1 LNARSPLSFLK
12 QRRRDPVE
20 PAREAAPEPPR
31 ETTRDSIGPL
41 LRQTR
46 ESFGYDLQRISQ
58 VLRIRYVYLEA
69 IEQGNFDRLPGPA
82 YAIGFIRSYS
92 EFLGLDSERIV
103 EFYKRDVEAPGDDS
117 SYYFPEPVSEAKVP
131 GAAVFTVCALI
142 AAVAYGSWYY
152 ASESKSSVADLI
164 PDVPDRLKVLLE
176 PKATEVAEVI
186 ARATQETRVGAVQE
200 IEAPS
205 VVGED
210 GATPVP
216 EPVAADSL
224 ADAPTVG
231 DDDPVAVV
239 EETSSDALPASAE
252 EPVAQENAPADETT
266 EITVTAEPAE
276 PVGTVEPEA
285 VAEVP
290 DLQAE
295 DEISALI
302 AEMVGED
309 EPSDPAT
316 DATVVET
323 AVPEPAPTDVVD
335 DADAPQPVSE
345 GTQLAEIPA
354 VPGGNSVAA
363 PDLAPEP
370 QVYGEEGDDVRVM
383 LRALQDCWVQVR
395 EESGNL
401 ILTRVLRPGDV
412 YRVPN
417 RENLTLLAGNAG
429 GLEILVDG
437 RLMPPLG
444 PLGVVRRDI
453 SLNVDALLG
462 ATANLQ

>member
-186 ARATQETRVGAVQE
+186 ARATEDESAGAVL
-200 IEAPS
+200 EA
-205 VVGED
+205 E
-210 GATPVP
+210 
-216 EPVAADSL
+216 AADSETG
-224 ADAPTVG
+224 APTDG
-231 DDDPVAVV
+231 DDDPAADEALEAVEPAEAAEETPSDPLPELV
-239 EETSSDALPASAE
+239 EELA
-252 EPVAQENAPADETT
+252 AQENAAPDETP
-266 EITVTAEPAE
+266 ETAEPA
-276 PVGTVEPEA
+276 GTAEPEA
-285 VAEVP
+285 AAEAF
-290 DLQAE
+290 DLQSE

-302 AEMVGED
+302 AEMVGDD

-316 DATVVET
+316 EET
-323 AVPEPAPTDVVD
+323 AVPEPAPSDVVD
-335 DADAPQPVSE
+335 DADAPQSVSE

-354 VPGGNSVAA
+354 VPGGNSAAA

-370 QVYGEEGDDVRVM
+370 QVYGEAGDDVRVM

-401 ILTRVLRPGDV
+401 VLTRVLRPGDV

-417 RENLTLLAGNAG
+417 RENLTLLVGNAG

-437 RLMPPLG
+437 RAIPPLG

>member
-1 LNARSPLSFLK
+1 M
-12 QRRRDPVE
+12 
-20 PAREAAPEPPR
+20 
-31 ETTRDSIGPL
+31 
-41 LRQTR
+41 
-46 ESFGYDLQRISQ
+46 
-58 VLRIRYVYLEA
+58 
-69 IEQGNFDRLPGPA
+69 
-82 YAIGFIRSYS
+82 
-92 EFLGLDSERIV
+92 
-103 EFYKRDVEAPGDDS
+103 
-117 SYYFPEPVSEAKVP
+117 
-131 GAAVFTVCALI
+131 
-142 AAVAYGSWYY
+142 
-152 ASESKSSVADLI
+152 
-164 PDVPDRLKVLLE
+164 PDRLKVLLE

-186 ARATQETRVGAVQE
+186 ARATQDTRVGAVQE

-210 GATPVP
+210 GATP

-224 ADAPTVG
+224 AGAPTVG
-231 DDDPVAVV
+231 DDEPVVVV
-239 EETSSDALPASAE
+239 EETTSDALPAPAQ
-252 EPVAQENAPADETT
+252 EPVAQENAPLDETT
-266 EITVTAEPAE
+266 EIAVTAEPAE

-302 AEMVGED
+302 AEMVGDD

-316 DATVVET
+316 EASAAAM
-323 AVPEPAPTDVVD
+323 AVPEPAPMDVVD
-335 DADAPQPVSE
+335 DADAPQPVRE

-354 VPGGNSVAA
+354 VPGDNSVAA

-370 QVYGEEGDDVRVM
+370 QVYGEVGDDVRVM

-401 ILTRVLRPGDV
+401 ILTRVLRSGDV

-437 RLMPPLG
+437 RVMPPLG